1 MMMKK
6 PMILVFTSSCVVVF
20 LMLLSMIY
28 LKARYFSL
36 FFSNICEGIRF
47 WESGNLSNASS
58 SSSSSSSSIFVMNVD
73 DDDDGDDVGVRIQ
86 DADIECSSPL
96 KGFYV

>member
-73 DDDDGDDVGVRIQ
+73 DDDDVGVRIQ

>member
-1 MMMKK
+1 
-6 PMILVFTSSCVVVF
+6 
-20 LMLLSMIY
+20 MIY

-73 DDDDGDDVGVRIQ
+73 DDDDVGVRIQ